1 MAGWNS
7 STICCC
13 SSAAGEADAGFSG
26 LRSRSR
32 PLRQE
37 VLEERDGCP
46 FEHLKN
52 LVESAESAVPG
63 VWHIVLASVRV
74 EVARQQQTFFG
85 KGTELGDEASVGA
98 VHCDDEIE
106 PLEVVGRQRSRA
118 LVADAETG
126 SRCDLD
132 APGIGRFP
140 TMEGRGAGAIKVIG

>member
-1 MAGWNS
+1 
-7 STICCC
+7 
-13 SSAAGEADAGFSG
+13 
-26 LRSRSR
+26 
-32 PLRQE
+32 

-52 LVESAESAVPG
+52 LVESAEPAVPG

-98 VHCDDEIE
+98 VHRDDEIE
-106 PLEVVGRQRSRA
+106 LAEVIERDRSGA
-118 LVADAETG
+118 LVADAETS